1 MSMVTVCFQF
11 VPSQRYRNCL
21 HRMVTA
27 CRLKLAIQV
36 FTFSEAS
43 LRVDNKCTGA
53 IRRCVKLA
61 SREGRAPMGDPRG
74 HTIHIVTL
82 VLLSIVTAQMLRG
95 HTLHILYLDLL
106 NLAPAQM
113 LLWSHTPHPEFCSAQ
128 SGHCPNASWS
138 HTSHPDFGV
147 AQSSHCPNAL
157 CIAYAFT
164 ADSPTELA

>member
-11 VPSQRYRNCL
+11 VPLQIYRNCL

-82 VLLSIVTAQMLRG
+82 MLISVVT
-95 HTLHILYLDLL
+95 
-106 NLAPAQM
+106 AQM
-113 LLWSHTPHPEFCSAQ
+113 LLWSHTPHPEFCFAQ
-128 SGHCPNASWS
+128 SGHCPNTSWS

-147 AQSSHCPNAL
+147 AQSSHCPNKL
-157 CIAYAFT
+157 CIGYAFT